1 MSSLAPD
8 QLEALIEFLR
18 TVPLFTQLRDDEL
31 RVIASLAQRDT
42 TRLGQDVYRQ
52 SDDDQTLHIVYSGDV
67 RLIHIDPTGAPNDV
81 GTVGRG
87 KMLGESA
94 LLLAE
99 PHDVTALALT
109 DVVTLVF
116 KRETFMPLSEQQPRL
131 WGNLTPSPLVAA
143 RLNAPHYGWQAPDEA
158 VVLFTR
164 QHWWGLIRRMFFP
177 LLGLLA
183 VSAFVL
189 IIEESLPQLLGLAVL
204 VGFLILAGILTYT
217 IIDWRNDYWVITN
230 KRIVHVDEIVFIRK
244 RRDETPLPAIT
255 QVQFERHGMAAVIFD
270 FGDLEVETFTGTI
283 GMRDIPSPMHIRQEI
298 QDEVEKVRSRER
310 AAGRKGIRDDLEKR
324 IIAQE
329 AVVEVTPLEQ
339 DEEPPKRPPITL
351 GVFEYFFPKL
361 VWRQG
366 DVIIWRK
373 HWIVLWRTIGWSTL
387 ALLIAFLAFLMWFN
401 RMPPVGTLLEDG
413 AWWIWPLILG
423 GLGAWWWWV
432 FEDWRNDEYILTGNR
447 VIEINRTPFSLNEKR
462 RESPLSDF
470 QSTELKVVGP
480 WQKLFRYGTLIIKL
494 PGAQVEFKDIVDPA
508 GAQTEIN
515 KRLSEFNAKKAEKEE
530 QTRRNELTDW
540 FAAYDE
546 IRQRDRVKDASSPAA
561 PAQTIGGD
569 TSNGSP

>member
-1 MSSLAPD
+1 MSSLTPSQID
-8 QLEALIEFLR
+8 ALIQFLH
-18 TVPLFTQLRDDEL
+18 TVPLFEQLPDEEL
-31 RVIASLAQRDT
+31 RVIANLAQRETIRMGRDI
-42 TRLGQDVYRQ
+42 YRQ
-52 SDDDQTLHIVYSGDV
+52 SDDDQTLYIVYEGDV

-87 KMLGESA
+87 RMLGESA

-116 KRETFMPLSEQQPRL
+116 KREPFMLLREQQPRL
-131 WGNLTPSPLVAA
+131 WSHLAISDPVAD
-143 RLNAPHYGWQAPDEA
+143 RLNAPHFGWQAQDEA

-164 QHWWGLIRRMFFP
+164 QHWWGLVRRMFFP
-177 LLGLLA
+177 LLGLLG
-183 VSAFVL
+183 VIAFVM
-189 IIEESLPQLLGLAVL
+189 IVQQSLPNLLGLAVL
-204 VGFLILAGILTYT
+204 VGFLILAGIVTYMM
-217 IIDWRNDYWVITN
+217 IDWRNDYWVVTN

-244 RRDETPLPAIT
+244 KRDETPLQAIT
-255 QVQFERHGMAAVIFD
+255 QVQFERHGMAAMIFD

-283 GMRDIPSPMHIRQEI
+283 GMRDIPSPMHLRQEI

-324 IIAQE
+324 IIAKE
-329 AVVEVTPLEQ
+329 AVVEVTPPEP
-339 DEEPPKRPPITL
+339 EEEKLPRPTITI
-351 GVFEYFFPKL
+351 GVIGYFFPKL

-366 DVIIWRK
+366 NVIIWRK
-373 HWIVLWRTIGWSTL
+373 HWIVLWRHILWSTL
-387 ALLIAFLAFLMWFN
+387 ALLFAILAFFN
-401 RMPPVGTLLEDG
+401 WYSGAPPLGTLLQDG
-413 AWWIWPLILG
+413 AWWLWPLILG
-423 GLGAWWWWV
+423 GLGAWWWWL
-432 FEDWRNDEYILTGNR
+432 FEDWRNDEYVLTGNH
-447 VIEINRTPFSLNEKR
+447 VIEITRTPFSLSEKR
-462 RESPLSDF
+462 RESALSDF
-470 QSTELKVVGP
+470 QSTELKVVGL

-494 PGAQVEFKDIVDPA
+494 PGAQVEFKDIVNPA

-546 IRQRDRVKDASSPAA
+546 IRQRDRMKDTSTAA

-569 TSNGSP
+569 GSNGSP

>member
-1 MSSLAPD
+1 MSSLTPA
-8 QLEALIEFLR
+8 QLEALIQFLR
-18 TVPLFTQLRDDEL
+18 TVPLFEQLRDDEL
-31 RVIASLAQRDT
+31 SVIASLAQRET

-52 SDDDQTLHIVYSGDV
+52 SDDDQTLYIVYSGEM
-67 RLIHIDPTGAPNDV
+67 RLIHIDPSGAPNDV
-81 GTVGRG
+81 GTVGPG

-109 DVVTLVF
+109 EVVTLVF
-116 KRETFMPLSEQQPRL
+116 KRETFLPLREDQPRL
-131 WGNLTPSPLVAA
+131 WGHLTPSRIVAD
-143 RLNAPHYGWQAPDEA
+143 RLDAPTFAWQTPDET

-164 QHWWGLIRRMFFP
+164 QHWWGLMRRMFFP
-177 LLGLLA
+177 LLGLLGVVA
-183 VSAFVL
+183 LVILVQQ
-189 IIEESLPQLLGLAVL
+189 SLPQLLGLAVL
-204 VGFLILAGILTYT
+204 IGFLLLAGIVAYT
-217 IIDWRNDYWVITN
+217 LIDWRNDYWVITN

-244 RRDETPLPAIT
+244 HRDETPLPAIT
-255 QVQFERHGMAAVIFD
+255 QVQFERHGMAAMLLD
-270 FGDLEVETFTGTI
+270 FGDLEVETFTGTM
-283 GMRDIPSPMHIRQEI
+283 GMRDIPNPMHLKQEI

-324 IIAQE
+324 IIAKE
-329 AVVEVTPLEQ
+329 AEIEAAPLEL
-339 DEEPPKRPPITL
+339 EEEPKRPPITL
-351 GVFEYFFPKL
+351 GVIDYFFPKL
-361 VWRQG
+361 VWRRG
-366 DVIIWRK
+366 SVIIWRK

-387 ALLIAFLAFLMWFN
+387 AILIAFGAFLMWFN
-401 RMPPVGTLLEDG
+401 RTPPVGTFLEDG

-447 VIEINRTPFSLNEKR
+447 VIEITRTPFLLDEKR

-494 PGAQVEFKDIVDPA
+494 PGAEVVFKDIVDPA

-530 QTRRNELTDW
+530 LTRRNELTDW

-546 IRQRDRVKDASSPAA
+546 IRQRDRMKDTSGAA
-561 PAQTIGGD
+561 PAQAIGGEG
-569 TSNGSP
+569 SNDSS